1 LKDTVSA
8 QKNEIMFQKGLNY
21 NNEPDIYKKGTI
33 LLWTEE
39 IIENKKKP
47 KMNLEEL
54 HEDLI

>member
-1 LKDTVSA
+1 
-8 QKNEIMFQKGLNY
+8 MFQKGLNY